1 MKNLGRPSS
10 ASCRDRY
17 RKLLTAGFSD
27 IHRAGDLFDEFL
39 GHRIHSQSFCL
50 TLLKIAKET
59 RAPWDVRRLA
69 VLMLEHQILKLKNN
83 DVAGFAFILARLN
96 LLATNGAAPRIV
108 NSVLKEGYSS
118 TDFYAFIP
126 EFQKKLAR
134 LNRVHA
140 QIRGQKTSA
149 RAIGDFIQ
157 VSQRNCKLTLAR
169 YLFTPEEVVD
179 EILRLVE
186 VTEGVKDHS
195 ATAPRL
201 LDQDITRTFN
211 LLPEYEANILKRLCE
226 TSVVYWVSEKTSSE
240 INSLVEYPAT
250 TVVLV
255 IKPPGSDV
263 EFEIKRAGRKGAN
276 SLGVVYARNG
286 YTVPPSHRLDGGS
299 MQWLLQYEA
308 CHASK
313 LAYIYR
319 LVHDE
324 EAPMAKYPARN
335 TVYSVPSRQGEVQII
350 PYFTDPSLFG
360 KNFGEMR
367 TAMKRCVAAFNTEG
381 NDNLPEIP
389 GDLGLTAQFIGQV
402 MPAQAILCG
411 TSSFRLDKLAAYLS
425 ADGDQKYFKTHLGV
439 PYNKEHSKQ
448 FADELLEEVLGVYQ
462 PPKVRYQTY
471 EQYLGAAFEVPSNRA
486 RADENYLALANQIAK
501 FWGTMLAVGGAT
513 RGESFVGR
521 NVGLKSYWHNGEW
534 RVRIIFMDHDAMVL
548 SGPGDGQF
556 YAKGAL
562 PNMTIDERYI
572 WGRSN
577 PKRFARSALGYLQ
590 GLYHIGNE
598 MDARG
603 QRIIQTA
610 LKDAY
615 KKTQSLLL
623 TNEKLRPLFS
633 RVFIE
638 RLLVWDTLVEG
649 YFQMNG
655 DRPANARWKREM
667 RKMLTAKGY
676 RRDAF
681 TSYTATIE
689 KHHEFLE
696 RYLFLFDA
704 VGWDNVLNVSQSSSG
719 ESLGMVKKQAP

>member
-1 MKNLGRPSS
+1 MKNPGRPSS
-10 ASCRDRY
+10 ASCQDRF

-39 GHRIHSQSFCL
+39 GHQSHNQSFCL
-50 TLLKIAKET
+50 TLLKVAKES
-59 RAPWDVRRLA
+59 RNPWDLRRLA

-83 DVAGFAFILARLN
+83 DFAGFAFILARLN
-96 LLATNGAAPRIV
+96 LARANVVTPRIV

-118 TDFYAFIP
+118 TDFHAFIP
-126 EFQKKLAR
+126 EFQAKLAR

-140 QIRGQKTSA
+140 SIRGRKTSA
-149 RAIGDFIQ
+149 SAISDFIQ
-157 VSQRNCKLTLAR
+157 VSKRNCKLTLAR

-179 EILRLVE
+179 EILRQVE
-186 VTEGVKDHS
+186 VTEGVRDQS
-195 ATAPRL
+195 TSMPRL
-201 LDQDITRTFN
+201 LDQDVTRTFS
-211 LLPEYEANILKRLCE
+211 LLPDYEANILKRLCE
-226 TSVVYWVSEKTSSE
+226 SSDVYWVSEKTSSE
-240 INSLVEYPAT
+240 INSLIEYPAT

-255 IKPPGSDV
+255 IKPPGSDI

-276 SLGVVYARNG
+276 SLNVVYARNG

-308 CHASK
+308 SHASK

-335 TVYSVPSRQGEVQII
+335 TVYSVPGRRGEVQII
-350 PYFTDPSLFG
+350 PYFTDPALFG
-360 KNFGEMR
+360 KNFGQMR
-367 TAMKRCVAAFNTEG
+367 AAMKRCVAAFNAEG
-381 NDNLPEIP
+381 NDNIPEIP
-389 GDLGLTAQFIGQV
+389 GDLGHTAQFIGQV

-411 TSSFRLDKLAAYLS
+411 TSSFRLDKLGAYLS
-425 ADGDQKYFKTHLGV
+425 ANGDQKYFKRELGIR
-439 PYNKEHSKQ
+439 YKKQDAKQ

-462 PPKVRYQTY
+462 PPQVRYQTY
-471 EQYLGAAFEVPSNRA
+471 AQYLGAAFDVPSNRA
-486 RADENYLALANQIAK
+486 RADQNYLALANQIAK

-534 RVRIIFMDHDAMVL
+534 KVRVIFMDHDAMVL

-590 GLYHIGNE
+590 GLYHIENE
-598 MDARG
+598 MDAQG

-615 KKTQSLLL
+615 KKTQNQLL

-638 RLLVWDTLVEG
+638 RLLVWDTLVDG

-667 RKMLTAKGY
+667 RKMLAGKGY

-704 VGWDNVLNVSQSSSG
+704 VGCDNGLDPQLYGSG
-719 ESLGMVKKQAP
+719 ASLGSEKKPTP

>member
-1 MKNLGRPSS
+1 MKNPGRTSS
-10 ASCRDRY
+10 ASCRDRF

-39 GHRIHSQSFCL
+39 GHRNHSQCFCL
-50 TLLKIAKET
+50 TLLKVARET
-59 RAPWDVRRLA
+59 RTPWDLRRLA
-69 VLMLEHQILKLKNN
+69 VLMLEHQILRLKNN
-83 DVAGFAFILARLN
+83 DVAGFAFILERLN
-96 LLATNGAAPRIV
+96 LVQTNGVAPRIV

-118 TDFYAFIP
+118 TDLHAFIP
-126 EFQKKLAR
+126 EFHAKLAR

-140 QIRGQKTSA
+140 PIRGRKTSA
-149 RAIGDFIQ
+149 RAIADFIQ
-157 VSQRNCKLTLAR
+157 VSRRNCKLTLAR

-179 EILRLVE
+179 EILRQVE
-186 VTEGVKDHS
+186 VTEGVKDQS
-195 ATAPRL
+195 ASVPRL
-201 LDQDITRTFN
+201 WDHDVTRTFN

-226 TSVVYWVSEKTSSE
+226 TSYVYWVSEKTPSE
-240 INSLVEYPAT
+240 INSLIEYPCT

-255 IKPPGSDV
+255 IKPPGSDI

-276 SLGVVYARNG
+276 SLNVVYARNG

-308 CHASK
+308 SHASK

-335 TVYSVPSRQGEVQII
+335 TVYSVPGRRGEVQII
-350 PYFTDPSLFG
+350 PYFTDPALFG
-360 KNFGEMR
+360 KEFGEMR
-367 TAMKRCVAAFNTEG
+367 AAMKRCVAAFTAEG

-389 GDLGLTAQFIGQV
+389 GELGLTAQFIGQV
-402 MPAQAILCG
+402 MPAQAILSG

-425 ADGDQKYFKTHLGV
+425 ADGDQKYFKTELGTA
-439 PYNKEHSKQ
+439 YRKEDAKQ

-462 PPKVRYQTY
+462 PPQIRYQTHD
-471 EQYLGAAFEVPSNRA
+471 QYLGAAFDVPANRA
-486 RADENYLALANQIAK
+486 RADQNYLALAKQIAK

-521 NVGLKSYWHNGEW
+521 NVGLKSYWHKGEW
-534 RVRIIFMDHDAMVL
+534 KVRIIFMDHDAMVL
-548 SGPGDGQF
+548 SEPGDGQF

-577 PKRFARSALGYLQ
+577 PKRFARSALGCLQ
-590 GLYHIGNE
+590 GLYRIGNE
-598 MDARG
+598 MDAQG
-603 QRIIQTA
+603 ESIIQSA

-615 KKTQSLLL
+615 KKTQSQLL
-623 TNEKLRPLFS
+623 TNERLKPLFS
-633 RVFIE
+633 KVFIE

-655 DRPANARWKREM
+655 DKSANVRWKREM
-667 RKMLTAKGY
+667 RKMLAAKGY
-676 RRDAF
+676 RREAF

-704 VGWDNVLNVSQSSSG
+704 VGCDKGVSQSKSVG
-719 ESLGMVKKQAP
+719 SLGIAKEQAP